1 MKIVYIIMVLLVAV
15 VAVIFALQNSVVIT
29 VTLFSA
35 SVSGSLS
42 LFLIVTLAIG
52 LILGMLLM
60 VPVMFKRGRISSGL
74 KRQVSALEKEKDRLA
89 QKPVE
94 TEAVPETNTSPE
106 SIDAEAAKKRG

>member
-74 KRQVSALEKEKDRLA
+74 KRQVSALEKDRLA